1 MPKVLIAYASRTGQT
16 KNIAEL
22 IAEGVR
28 FTGVE
33 AKVFDANALDAK
45 FLIHPE
51 DFADYDAYI
60 FGSPTYHGEMMQAM
74 KTLLF
79 LAAQINVEG
88 KTGGSFGA
96 YGWSGEAADR
106 IYDTMQNVFRMDMV
120 GSPLK
125 LKSASLQGALQMAQD
140 YGRAVGRKVGG
151 K

>member
-16 KNIAEL
+16 QNIAEL

-33 AKVFDANALDAK
+33 AKVLDVKALPN
-45 FLIHPE
+45 PE
-51 DFADYDAYI
+51 DLAGYDAYV
-60 FGSPTYHGEMMQAM
+60 FGSATYHGEMMQAM

-79 LAAQINVEG
+79 LAAQVNLEG
-88 KTGGSFGA
+88 KVGGSFGS

-106 IYDTMQNVFRMDMV
+106 IYDTMKNVFKMDMV
-120 GSPLK
+120 GTPLR
-125 LKSASLQGALQMAQD
+125 LKSAALQGALQMAQD
-140 YGRAVGRKVGG
+140 YGRAIGKKIGG